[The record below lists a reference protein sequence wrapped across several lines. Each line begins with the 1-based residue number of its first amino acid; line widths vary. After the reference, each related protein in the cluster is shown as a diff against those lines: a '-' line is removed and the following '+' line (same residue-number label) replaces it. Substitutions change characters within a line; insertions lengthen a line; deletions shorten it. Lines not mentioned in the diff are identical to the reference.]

1 MLGAAGITHGVHAQV
16 LPVPGARNADWA
28 LEKTEQ
34 RRTGQAATLLGSD
47 RMPNAGQGSIASIG
61 NRNYQWDANRQL
73 AYEWLSRSG
82 SPAPADLVAVRD
94 DRTGTVY
101 TYRRQAPAKASR
113 QWHRL
118 LAPAK

>member
-1 MLGAAGITHGVHAQV
+1 
-16 LPVPGARNADWA
+16 
-28 LEKTEQ
+28 
-34 RRTGQAATLLGSD
+34 
-47 RMPNAGQGSIASIG
+47 MPNAGQESIASIG

-82 SPAPADLVAVRD
+82 SPAPVDLVAVRD

-101 TYRRQAPAKASR
+101 TYRRRAPAKASR